1 METAGTTICCLH
13 CLIITRR
20 CPSRDYLVD
29 HCQRALRGGKCA
41 WFICLGY
48 FEIPWQQRAF
58 HNILRGLEN
67 WGYLL
72 PSCGWCLLCQQ
83 HLRHQDLLF
92 VPLPG
97 VGVGWGGDDAER
109 VVALHLL
116 RGEVCVCVNSFYNTC
131 ISEPIQKLFL
141 PPFVTSSLP
150 LLLADKMVAAAVVSR
165 NRHCFLNRRWGRLKI
180 ISSVAIRNVTRQQ
193 RIHSG

>member
-20 CPSRDYLVD
+20 CPSRNYLVD

-41 WFICLGY
+41 WFIYLGY

-58 HNILRGLEN
+58 HNILWGLEN

-72 PSCGWCLLCQQ
+72 PSCGWCLLCQTTPKAP
-83 HLRHQDLLF
+83 RS
-92 VPLPG
+92 VVCPPPG
-97 VGVGWGGDDAER
+97 WRWNDAVK

-116 RGEVCVCVNSFYNTC
+116 CREVCVCVNSFYNAH
-131 ISEPIQKLFL
+131 ISQPIQKLFL

-150 LLLADKMVAAAVVSR
+150 LLHADKMVAAAVVSR
-165 NRHCFLNRRWGRLKI
+165 NHHCLLNHCWGRLKI
-180 ISSVAIRNVTRQQ
+180 ISSVAIRNVTGQQ
-193 RIHSG
+193 RINSS